1 MRVQRLVHRL
11 AAVASIVTPLLL
23 ALTAAHQMS
32 WHDQTQRTT
41 VLAEVALDRAGQ
53 ITEQINHA
61 FKSMHVYAPS
71 QACSKAAVDF
81 MRSVDLSSGLL
92 QGVGYLTRNA
102 LQCSS
107 LGSVPTHVGPPDFIS
122 ASGTAFR
129 RGRTLAEARRS
140 PLLLVSNPEGYTA
153 LVHPDLLFSFDRT
166 DTTQPEGIIS
176 DSTRD
181 TILSRGA
188 TTFDWHN
195 IPLDPRKDTDTF
207 VESGHIV
214 TWARSE
220 RWDHFA
226 YAAVP
231 RAAQTAQFWELAAL
245 LLPVGLLAGLAC
257 LFLTLRALASR
268 GSLPALFRS
277 ALKRGEISTV
287 YQPIVDMRSGEWVG
301 AEVLGRWRRPNGEL
315 ISPDIFVPIAEQHG
329 LIRQLTNA
337 VVTSALAELGATV
350 AARRHFFLSINVT
363 STDLVAPDFAP
374 GLIQLCLQHGIPPSA
389 IHLEVTERIEVKLDA
404 ELDSIA
410 MLRGAGFQVGI
421 DDFGVG
427 YSNLAYLE
435 KLSLD
440 YLKID
445 RAFVAGLA
453 RTSFGGQVIDHIIDI
468 ARTRRLEIIAE
479 GVETQEQRAALVA
492 RGVFLAQ
499 GWLFAKALPATLLT
513 EGLATL
519 CPGLSEAPTV
529 DAPVAPPVHLLT
541 GTG

>member
-1 MRVQRLVHRL
+1 MRVDRLVNRL
-11 AAVASIVTPLLL
+11 AALASIATPLLF
-23 ALTAAHQMS
+23 AFAAAYQLS

-53 ITEQINHA
+53 ITEQINDA

-71 QACSKAAVDF
+71 QACSTAAVDF

-107 LGSVPTHVGPPDFIS
+107 LGSVPTHVGLPDFTS

-140 PLLLVSNPEGYTA
+140 PLLLISNPEGYTA

-166 DTTQPEGIIS
+166 DTTQPEGLVS

-188 TTFDWHN
+188 TTFDWHH
-195 IPLDPRKDTDTF
+195 IPLDPRKNTGTF
-207 VESGHIV
+207 VNSDHIV

-226 YAAVP
+226 YAAIP
-231 RAAQTAQFWELAAL
+231 LAAQTAQFWELSAL
-245 LLPVGLLAGLAC
+245 LVPIGLLGGLAA
-257 LFLTLRALASR
+257 LFLTRRALASR
-268 GSLPALFRS
+268 GSLPALFRT
-277 ALKRGEISTV
+277 ALKRGEITTV
-287 YQPIVDMRSGEWVG
+287 YQPIVDMRTGEWVG

-329 LIRQLTNA
+329 LIRQLTDA
-337 VVTSALAELGATV
+337 VVKSALVGLGHTV
-350 AARRHFFLSINVT
+350 AVRPHFFLSINVT

-374 GLIQLCLQHGIPPSA
+374 GLIGLCAQYSVPPSA
-389 IHLEVTERIEVKLDA
+389 IHLEVTERIEVKLDT
-404 ELDSIA
+404 ELESIA
-410 MLRGAGFQVGI
+410 TLRAAGFQVGI

-453 RTSFGGQVIDHIIDI
+453 RTNFGGQVIDYIIDI

-492 RGVFLAQ
+492 RGVSLAQ
-499 GWLFAKALPATLLT
+499 GWLFAKAMT
-513 EGLATL
+513 EAQLIERLAKRY
-519 CPGLSEAPTV
+519 PSEAETPPLEPP
-529 DAPVAPPVHLLT
+529 APQAVRLLT